1 MAISVRPTRP
11 GPLLIMRSNLNC
23 TGLAFLLGLVLAA
36 VPGRSP
42 ADDLLWDG
50 LFADGSRVAAV
61 PIAGWNAAASQPRLG
76 GKPMFEAANPV
87 RWVVRQSPPAPAAA
101 PARRPFVE
109 MAGGD
114 RLPGVVEGHV
124 SGLEDWRHT
133 TPAHLRVR
141 PLSSVASSEKS
152 APAHVRVASEFVR
165 RIVLVPRVG
174 PPLPPATI
182 LTRAGREVGFRSLR
196 FSGSGVIILG
206 AQGVQRLRFE
216 DIMEIRMAD
225 RDPWEAYFRMV
236 AWLAPQAAAAPG
248 DAAAARLMRAE
259 ADDGLVATV
268 AVEPLIATGDA
279 KKPRS
284 WQLRAQPAWSL
295 DPLWI
300 PHASVR
306 RWIVFAAHE
315 VPLSLI
321 EPEDVDRRST
331 YGGSWTWE
339 RDRNVQGGPLAANG
353 LPFGWGFGTQAYS
366 AMKFSLPEFATAF
379 RAGAA
384 LDDAAGAGGC
394 VKAAVHL
401 GTAASKPLW
410 RSELLIGAREP
421 VDTGSLPLPLPAAG
435 AAARM
440 LLLVADAA
448 HEGRPKEADSHDI
461 RDIFDW
467 LDPVVSLAAEGLAAA
482 VRDRL
487 PATIP
492 AWRDWEV
499 VGGPQVRTLADPGLR
514 ETMRQSL
521 VAGGETVLRRRFDVA
536 PEMTHLVVAL
546 SRTAAA
552 PSRFEI
558 RVDGAVVAAADVP
571 ERRGGVPPFLLP
583 LERFRGRSVTIEVVH
598 RASDD
603 KGFVEWAALG
613 PTGSPGTRWHP
624 LVPVSVASE
633 AKANLQVLADGSVL
647 AGGPSPDKDVHT
659 VEIDT
664 DLEGIAGLRLE
675 PLRDDS
681 LPGGGPGLA
690 ADGNFILQ
698 AVAAEATSRAAPAR
712 TKPLAFS
719 KATATF
725 AQGRRGPEM
734 IIDANPDTGW
744 AIEGLPKQVE
754 PAVILTLAEPT
765 GFAGGS
771 RLKLVLRYEHGGQR
785 VLGRFRLSAT
795 TDPEPQ
801 FGLPATVLEPR
812 GPAAA
817 APK

>member
-1 MAISVRPTRP
+1 
-11 GPLLIMRSNLNC
+11 MRSNLTS
-23 TGLAFLLGLVLAA
+23 TGVAVLLGLILAA

-61 PIAGWNAAASQPRLG
+61 PIAGWNAAASRPQLG
-76 GKPMFEAANPV
+76 GKPMFDAANPV
-87 RWVVRQSPPAPAAA
+87 RWVVRQSPPVQAAA

-114 RLPGVVEGHV
+114 RLPGAVEGHV
-124 SGLEDWRHT
+124 SGLEDWRRT
-133 TPAHLRVR
+133 TPAHLLVR
-141 PLSSVASSEKS
+141 PLSPVDVPGKA
-152 APAHVRVASEFVR
+152 ARAHVRVASEFVR
-165 RIVLVPRVG
+165 RIVLVPRIG

-182 LTRAGREVGFRSLR
+182 LTREGREVGFRSLR

-206 AQGVQRLRFE
+206 VDGVQRLRFE
-216 DIMEIRMAD
+216 DITEIRMAE
-225 RDPWEAYFRMV
+225 RDPWETYFRTV
-236 AWLAPQAAAAPG
+236 AWLAPQAGAASG
-248 DAAAARLMRAE
+248 DAAVPRLMRAE

-279 KKPRS
+279 KRPRS
-284 WQLRAQPAWSL
+284 WHLRTQPAWSL

-321 EPEDVDRRST
+321 EPEEVDRRST
-331 YGGSWTWE
+331 FGGSWTWE

-384 LDDAAGAGGC
+384 LDDVAGAGGC
-394 VKAAVHL
+394 ARAAVHL
-401 GTAASKPLW
+401 GAATSQPLW
-410 RSELLIGAREP
+410 KSELLIGTREP
-421 VDTGSLPLPLPAAG
+421 VDTGSLSLPPAAAG
-435 AAARM
+435 ASGLRK

-448 HEGRPKEADSHDI
+448 HEGRPNEADVHDI

-482 VRDRL
+482 VRDRV

-499 VGGPQVRTLADPGLR
+499 GGGPQIRTLVDPLAAPD
-514 ETMRQSL
+514 MPAALRQSL
-521 VAGGETVLRRRFDVA
+521 AAGGETVLRRRFDVS
-536 PEMTHLVVAL
+536 PETTYLVVGL

-558 RVDGAVVAAADVP
+558 RVDGEAVAAADVP
-571 ERRGGVPPFLLP
+571 ERKGGAVPPFLLS

-598 RASDD
+598 RAGDD
-603 KGFVEWAALG
+603 NGFVEWAALG
-613 PTGSPGTRWHP
+613 PTGPLGTRWHA
-624 LVPVSVASE
+624 LVPVAVASE
-633 AKANLQVLADGSVL
+633 GKANLRVLEDGSVL

-659 VEIDT
+659 LEIDT
-664 DLEGIAGLRLE
+664 DLERITGLRIE
-675 PLRDDS
+675 PLRDGS
-681 LPGGGPGLA
+681 LPEGGPGRA
-690 ADGNFILQ
+690 ANGNFILQ
-698 AVAAEATSRAAPAR
+698 AVAAEATSRADPSR

-719 KATATF
+719 RATATF
-725 AQGRRGPEM
+725 AQGGHGPEM
-734 IIDANPDTGW
+734 IIDANPVTGW
-744 AIEGLPKQVE
+744 AIQGLPKNVA
-754 PAVILTLAEPT
+754 PAVILTVAEPAGFT
-765 GFAGGS
+765 GGV
-771 RLKLVLRYEHGGQR
+771 RLKLVLRYQQGRQH

-795 TDPEPQ
+795 TDPDPQ